1 MTPLQEVFL
10 IYLAIGLPFG
20 FLVTFFASKAQSLA
34 ARLPL
39 CLLAVLIV
47 WITLFL
53 GVTQGYDA
61 WQALPNPPEKAFAD
75 GATLTG
81 VVIAG
86 WLPATFFV
94 VTVYVFLMLLRK
106 FSVARR
112 ASR

>member
-1 MTPLQEVFL
+1 MTPFQEVFL
-10 IYLAIGLPFG
+10 MYLAIGLPFG
-20 FLVTFFASKAQSLA
+20 FLVTFFASRVKSLT

-47 WITLFL
+47 WLTLFL

-61 WQALPNPPEKAFAD
+61 WQALPNPPEEAFAD
-75 GATLTG
+75 GGGLTG

-86 WLPATFFV
+86 WLPAGIFV
-94 VTVYVFLMLLRK
+94 AAAYVFLMFLRK

-112 ASR
+112 TSR